1 MMRWSNALCL
11 IAIFLFIA
19 QSLFAQQHQNIWLR
33 STLSGPINNKI
44 KLDGEFQHRRQEGF
58 DNHNVL
64 DKNLMFSFRNWINL
78 QYRKDIK
85 FSVSPFAYFS
95 NYKIIQSASDETA
108 QPNSEIRFSL
118 AMDVQKE
125 TFKKLFAVFRAAPE
139 YRLLSN
145 PSLDVIRWR
154 NRFGLRYELS
164 KKLKIGIYDEH
175 LFNVAGVSK
184 THFFD
189 QNRVGL
195 SVEFK
200 VTSNI
205 KFDFGYIHL
214 TRLPLKSNAKLYEN
228 DLFFNFTCLIHRHQ
242 GA

>member
-1 MMRWSNALCL
+1 MMRWSKELVL
-11 IAIFLFIA
+11 IAMMVFIA
-19 QSLFAQQHQNIWLR
+19 HSLFGQQHHNIWLR
-33 STLSGPINNKI
+33 STLSVPINNKL
-44 KLDGEFQHRRQEGF
+44 KFDGEFQHRRQEGF

-64 DKNLMFSFRNWINL
+64 DKNLMFSFRNWIHF

-85 FSVSPFAYFS
+85 FLVSPVAYFS
-95 NYKIIQSASDETA
+95 HYKIIQTASDETA

-139 YRLLSN
+139 YRMLSN
-145 PSLDVIRWR
+145 QTIDVIRWR
-154 NRFGLRYELS
+154 NRFGLRYDLS

-175 LFNVAGVSK
+175 LFNVAGVTK
-184 THFFD
+184 AHFFD
-189 QNRVGL
+189 QNRIGL
-195 SVEFK
+195 NVEFK
-200 VTSNI
+200 VNSHL

-228 DLFFNFTCLIHRHQ
+228 DLFFNFTYLIQRHQ